1 MASFAPR
8 GCGYETKVRLSSR
21 GRMTTLEFTQPSAAL
36 TSSGEHGYE
45 EPGRTW
51 SDHAMNTAS
60 VTRALSWSRALVTDL
75 RACTG
80 SYPALTQRLLFIPG
94 GRILPQRNGEGFP
107 KSFAATSLTRS
118 PGSLALPLLIALLT
132 LFTLLTGCSR
142 KEAPPQPAAPE
153 VTVMTI
159 TPRDTPVVFEFTAQT
174 QSSREVQIRARV
186 DGFLDRRTYEEGALV
201 KTGQT
206 MFLMDPKPFEAA
218 LQTARGQLAQQQ
230 ARHQVAKANLA
241 RVQPLV
247 AQNALSKK
255 DLDDAIGNE
264 AQAAAAVIA
273 AQGEVETAQL
283 NLGYTT
289 IRSPLT
295 GLASFAKQ
303 QDGSYVTATQS
314 GLLTTVYQLNPIWVN
329 FSVSENEMLKYRDQI
344 ATGHLRFPPNNEFSV
359 SLVLADGSVYAEH
372 GSIDF
377 ANPAFST
384 ETGTFLVR
392 AVFDNPKGVLR
403 PGQFVRARVAG
414 ATRPNAILVPQRAVL
429 QGSKSHFLW
438 VVDNESKGRQRVV
451 EVGEWQG
458 DDWFITDGLKPGE
471 RVVVDGAIR
480 VTAGAPLKIV
490 QRPPGADSG
499 AQPAGA
505 QEGAQAGA
513 SATAAAGPVSGA
525 SASQ

>member
-1 MASFAPR
+1 MKSPDAISGIAPMNMASVA
-8 GCGYETKVRLSSR
+8 
-21 GRMTTLEFTQPSAAL
+21 
-36 TSSGEHGYE
+36 
-45 EPGRTW
+45 
-51 SDHAMNTAS
+51 
-60 VTRALSWSRALVTDL
+60 RALRLSRALVTASHVTVPG
-75 RACTG
+75 R
-80 SYPALTQRLLFIPG
+80 PAHARRLAAQSTRLLAFHSHA
-94 GRILPQRNGEGFP
+94 LD
-107 KSFAATSLTRS
+107 ATGNASVAPVRPTLTLLVTL
-118 PGSLALPLLIALLT
+118 LALLA
-132 LFTLLTGCSR
+132 FVAGCGK
-142 KEAPPQPAAPE
+142 KEALPAASAPE

-174 QSSREVQIRARV
+174 ESSREVQIRARV
-186 DGFLDRRTYEEGALV
+186 DGFLDRRTYVEGSLV
-201 KTGQT
+201 KSGET
-206 MFLMDPKPFEAA
+206 MFLMDRKPFEAA
-218 LQTARGQLAQQQ
+218 LQTAKGQLSQQQ
-230 ARHQVAKANLA
+230 ARYQVAKANLA

-255 DLDDAIGNE
+255 DLDDAVGGE

-273 AQGEVETAQL
+273 AKGEVDTALL
-283 NLGYTT
+283 NLSYTT
-289 IRSPLT
+289 IKSPLT
-295 GLASFAKQ
+295 GLSSFAKQ

-329 FSVSENEMLKYRDQI
+329 FSVSENEMLRYRDQI
-344 ATGHLRFPPNNEFSV
+344 ATGHLRFPPENNFTV

-392 AVFDNPKGVLR
+392 AVFDNPKAVLR

-414 ATRPNAILVPQRAVL
+414 AIRPNAILVPQRAVL

-438 VVDNESKGRQRVV
+438 VVDAESKGRQRVV

-490 QRPPGADSG
+490 DRPPVADSG
-499 AQPAGA
+499 Q
-505 QEGAQAGA
+505 QEPGGQASGPK
-513 SATAAAGPVSGA
+513 TAATEPVSGT

>member
-1 MASFAPR
+1 
-8 GCGYETKVRLSSR
+8 
-21 GRMTTLEFTQPSAAL
+21 
-36 TSSGEHGYE
+36 
-45 EPGRTW
+45 
-51 SDHAMNTAS
+51 
-60 VTRALSWSRALVTDL
+60 
-75 RACTG
+75 
-80 SYPALTQRLLFIPG
+80 
-94 GRILPQRNGEGFP
+94 
-107 KSFAATSLTRS
+107 
-118 PGSLALPLLIALLT
+118 
-132 LFTLLTGCSR
+132 
-142 KEAPPQPAAPE
+142 
-153 VTVMTI
+153 MTI

-174 QSSREVQIRARV
+174 ESSREVQIRARV
-186 DGFLDRRTYEEGALV
+186 DGFLDRRTYVEGSLV
-201 KTGQT
+201 KSGET
-206 MFLMDPKPFEAA
+206 MFLMDRKPFEAA
-218 LQTARGQLAQQQ
+218 LQTAKGQLSQQQ
-230 ARHQVAKANLA
+230 ARYQVAKANLA

-255 DLDDAIGNE
+255 DLDDAVGGE

-273 AQGEVETAQL
+273 AKGEVDTALL
-283 NLGYTT
+283 NLSYTT
-289 IRSPLT
+289 IKSPLT
-295 GLASFAKQ
+295 GLSSFAKQ

-329 FSVSENEMLKYRDQI
+329 FSVSENEMLRYRDQI
-344 ATGHLRFPPNNEFSV
+344 ATGHLRFPPENNFTV

-392 AVFDNPKGVLR
+392 AVFDNPKAVLR

-414 ATRPNAILVPQRAVL
+414 AIRPNAILVPQRAVL

-438 VVDNESKGRQRVV
+438 VVDAESKGRQRVV

-490 QRPPGADSG
+490 DRPAVADSG
-499 AQPAGA
+499 Q
-505 QEGAQAGA
+505 QEPGGQASGPK
-513 SATAAAGPVSGA
+513 TAATEPVSGT